1 VLTGLG
7 LCCRIAF
14 GSESPDLA
22 AMLIDRNFYVPL
34 PTFDMFSVG
43 LLMLEVV
50 GGQRPDDHCAVLRDP
65 VYVSEAQTGIRDP
78 IGLPG
83 QRLHMEYLA
92 KHVEDKASYVNKVL
106 AH

>member
-1 VLTGLG
+1 
-7 LCCRIAF
+7 
-14 GSESPDLA
+14 
-22 AMLIDRNFYVPL
+22 MLIDRNFYVPL

-92 KHVEDKASYVNKVL
+92 KHVEDKASYVKKVL

>member
-1 VLTGLG
+1 MLTGLG

>member
-1 VLTGLG
+1 MLTGLG

-92 KHVEDKASYVNKVL
+92 KHVEDKASYVKKVL

>member
-1 VLTGLG
+1 

-92 KHVEDKASYVNKVL
+92 KHVEDKASYVKKVL

>member
-1 VLTGLG
+1 MLTDLG
-7 LCCRIAF
+7 LCCRVAF

-34 PTFDMFSVG
+34 PDFDMWAVG
-43 LLMLEVV
+43 LLILEVV

-65 VYVSEAQTGIRDP
+65 VYVSEAQKGSRDP

-83 QRLHMEYLA
+83 QRQHMEYLA
-92 KHVEDKASYVNKVL
+92 KHVGDEASYVKKVL
-106 AH
+106 TH